1 MYSDVSLEDVQDLNH
16 KLEMLQQQVTNL
28 ADNSETKHARAKTE
42 TAVLQAKYHMLEVS
56 VDQLWLIMMV
66 FYIVGISES

>member
-42 TAVLQAKYHMLEVS
+42 SAVLQAKYHMIEVS
-56 VDQLWLIMMV
+56 PR
-66 FYIVGISES
+66 

>member
-42 TAVLQAKYHMLEVS
+42 TAVLQAKYHMMEVS
-56 VDQLWLIMMV
+56 GVERNGQLYL
-66 FYIVGISES
+66 FQYR